1 MQLIRSGDSGE
12 RVTDVQTRLVAL
24 GYDVPA
30 SERGGRFGPG
40 TEAAVRAL
48 QERRGLAVDGIVGP
62 DTWRAL
68 VEATWTLG
76 DRVLYLRSP
85 NLRGD
90 DVRELQDRLL
100 TLGFDAWRV
109 DGIFGPRTAEGV
121 REFQRNVGLPQ
132 DGIVAETTIRALTG
146 LPRIT
151 GDTTSSGI
159 REREAMRVR
168 PGSVTGMRIV
178 LDPGHGG
185 DVPGN
190 VGASGE
196 READLC
202 FHIARRAEASLAA
215 SGAQVYVTRPQ
226 TDAPE
231 DSVRATLANVVD
243 AEVFVSVHLA
253 DDEEGE
259 RGVRTYYFG
268 HERYHS
274 ETGKHL
280 AELLLQEVA
289 TVGFPARGAHG
300 RTFAVLRET
309 RMTAVFLEVG
319 HLSDPDDEA
328 LLIDHDTQGRIAEA
342 IADSIRRY
350 AREPISV

>member
-1 MQLIRSGDSGE
+1 MQLIRSGDAGE
-12 RVTDVQTRLVAL
+12 RVVDVQTRLVAL

-30 SERGGRFGPG
+30 DERGGRFGPG
-40 TEAAVRAL
+40 TEAGVRAL

-68 VEATWTLG
+68 VEAGFALG

-109 DGIFGPRTAEGV
+109 DGIFGPRTAQAV

-132 DGIVAETTIRALTG
+132 DGIVADATVRALTG
-146 LPRIT
+146 LQRIT
-151 GDTTSSGI
+151 GDTPSSSV
-159 REREAMRVR
+159 REREALRVR

-185 DVPGN
+185 DDTGN

-196 READLC
+196 READVC
-202 FHIARRAEASLAA
+202 FHIARRIEASLAA

-226 TDAPE
+226 TDSPE
-231 DSVRATLANVVD
+231 DSVRATLANVVE

-253 DDEEGE
+253 AGDPGE
-259 RGVRTYYFG
+259 RGARTFYFG

-289 TVGFPARGAHG
+289 KTGFAERGAHG

-319 HLSDPDDEA
+319 HLSDPHDESM
-328 LLIDHDTQGRIAEA
+328 LIDRDTQTRIAEA
-342 IADSIRRY
+342 IAEGIRRF
-350 AREPISV
+350 AREPVSV